1 MSEKTGNKGGA
12 PEGNTNAVRHGGRSN
27 RHGLAVAKLG
37 KRMAGAYIDAA
48 RLRRAIEKAVE
59 EKHGSLSLLQL
70 GKIQTAIRHELSCR
84 ASETAIRDNPSMP
97 PDQIRQHREY
107 ICRWSRERDKL
118 LTELLGD
125 DHQAGGSSDD
135 DPWAVVDQQAAERVR
150 AAQRADR
157 ATGEDSGNQDSSN
170 ATGDEPGG
178 SNVEAGSA
186 EQGEPGDES
195 AADHLADVA
204 SGGEVGEV
212 STIAPMSPNPG
223 GGEV

>member
-12 PEGNTNAVRHGGRSN
+12 PEGNTNAVKHGGRSN

-84 ASETAIRDNPSMP
+84 ASEAAIRDNPSMP

-125 DHQAGGSSDD
+125 GHQAGGDPAD
-135 DPWAVVDQQAAERVR
+135 DPWAVVDQAAAQRVR
-150 AAQRADR
+150 ASQRADQ
-157 ATGEDSGNQDSSN
+157 ATGEESGDQASS
-170 ATGDEPGG
+170 EPGEG
-178 SNVEAGSA
+178 SG
-186 EQGEPGDES
+186 
-195 AADHLADVA
+195 DVA

-223 GGEV
+223 GGVV